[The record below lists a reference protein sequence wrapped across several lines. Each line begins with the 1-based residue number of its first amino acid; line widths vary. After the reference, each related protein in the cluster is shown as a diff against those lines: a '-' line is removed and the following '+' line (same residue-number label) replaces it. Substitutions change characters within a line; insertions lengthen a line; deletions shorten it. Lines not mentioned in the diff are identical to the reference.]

1 MSGNEWVS
9 EEMKTID
16 GKHYVQIRLNWTDV
30 KGYRIEYEYTEVLC
44 IAWIYIMD
52 DEDYIIEMYQIDYPL
67 HYLM

>member
-9 EEMKTID
+9 EEMKINNENLI
-16 GKHYVQIRLNWTDV
+16 QIRLNWTDV

-67 HYLM
+67 DYLMK

>member
-1 MSGNEWVS
+1 VKINNDNL
-9 EEMKTID
+9 I
-16 GKHYVQIRLNWTDV
+16 QIRLNWTDV

-52 DEDYIIEMYQIDYPL
+52 DEDFIIQMYRIDYPL

>member
-1 MSGNEWVS
+1 MSSNKWVS
-9 EEMKTID
+9 EEMKINNENLI
-16 GKHYVQIRLNWTDV
+16 QIRLNWTDV

-67 HYLM
+67 DYLM

>member
-1 MSGNEWVS
+1 MKINNENL
-9 EEMKTID
+9 I
-16 GKHYVQIRLNWTDV
+16 QIRLNWTDV

-52 DEDYIIEMYQIDYPL
+52 DEDFIIQMYQIDYPL

>member
-1 MSGNEWVS
+1 MSMNKWGLDWMRINNENL
-9 EEMKTID
+9 I
-16 GKHYVQIRLNWTDV
+16 QIRLNWTDV

-52 DEDYIIEMYQIDYPL
+52 DEDFIIQMYQIDYPL